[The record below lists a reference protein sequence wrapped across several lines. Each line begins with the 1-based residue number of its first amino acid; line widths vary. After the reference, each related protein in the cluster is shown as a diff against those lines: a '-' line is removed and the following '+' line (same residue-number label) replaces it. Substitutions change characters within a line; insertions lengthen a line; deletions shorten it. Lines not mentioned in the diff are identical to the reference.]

1 MNPWHSIALNP
12 QAIESIYG
20 NVPNLDSVEIVRI
33 GLVRDGPNASI
44 QFLLDALPERVPL
57 KWGKIQQ
64 VSITLDLMGVRSLLL
79 NGWATH
85 LPGRLTLR
93 KLPDSSLC
101 FEFHSPN
108 KIEAVI
114 CCDFVRIASIT
125 GV

>member
-1 MNPWHSIALNP
+1 MNSWHLNTLNP

-20 NVPNLDSVEIVRI
+20 NVPKLDSVDIVRLN
-33 GLVRDGPNASI
+33 LVRDGPNASI
-44 QFLLDALPERVPL
+44 QFLTVALPERIPA
-57 KWGKIQQ
+57 KWGKPQQ

-85 LPGRLTLR
+85 LHGSLTLD
-93 KLPDSSLC
+93 KLLDSSLS

-108 KIEAVI
+108 NVNIVI
-114 CCDFVRIASIT
+114 SCDFVRITSIT